1 MNGQAKSLIDTIA
14 EKLIAQLKEG
24 TAPWQLLWKPD
35 DPGAFLPFNPTTGKR
50 YKGINSLHL
59 MSEGHTD
66 HRWMTYRQAAA
77 AGAQVRQGEKGTP
90 IQYWKFNQKEEPAT
104 PGDVS
109 PPLIPDERQEKQSL
123 KLERPQMFFS
133 TVFNAEQIDGLAPL
147 SPRGAIPWVASERA
161 EQILQGAG
169 AVIEHGARDA
179 RDKAFYLPA
188 TDTIYLPRKEQFP
201 TADNYYAAALHEL
214 GHWTGH
220 ASRLGRDLGH
230 PFGSEEYAR
239 EELRAEIASMLLGD
253 ELGIG
258 HDPGQ
263 HAAYVASWIKVLQS
277 DPLEIFR
284 AASAA
289 EKIQAYV
296 LGLEQVQTQGLA
308 ASAKSEEGRFI
319 VSERMAGEDRFSQS
333 FATLADAAR
342 CYVTKSQSF
351 NRTMV
356 ADGRQLAGVVWG
368 PDGDFDGER
377 FASPEVKAAVEAAQA
392 NDWQALDAAQINRP
406 AEQAE
411 GEAIMETEM
420 DNVDNSEVS
429 RARLQ
434 LLRGAGAD
442 AGAAFDDTALRHLG
456 FTLPHDWN
464 GRVMVQGMATG
475 EVDGK
480 QQEASAE
487 QLGRRPEFWVIYA
500 QQADGRR
507 QLLAERHTEREA
519 AQLAARLELIDAHSE
534 TDEREQA
541 VKLARLHEKQVRRDP
556 DSTVDD
562 LMAAR
567 EARKGAELAA
577 VTGSADLQRRVA
589 QFEEGGGAMLLAVP
603 FKEKDEAKALG
614 ARWDRAAQAW
624 SVPPGGD
631 PAVFE
636 KWHRKPAAQGN
647 GETAPQDGVPA
658 EARQPRQYLAVPYGE
673 RKLAKAA
680 GAAWDKVTKSWYAGA
695 KANMARLARWMPGK
709 AGSQQ
714 EPAMT
719 AHEEFADA
727 LRSLHCVVS
736 GEHPI
741 MDGQKHRITVE
752 GEKHSE
758 HSGSGFYVAH
768 LDGHPAGHIKNN
780 KTGEAMDWKY
790 KGYALDPA
798 QKAQL
803 QAEAATRLQ
812 ERQATQAQQQEA
824 VANRVVRQMT
834 KLLPM
839 VEPTPYLISKGLL
852 PTPGIFTD
860 KEGRTSY
867 IPATDADGKQWSMQY
882 IGEDGSKR
890 FARDSRKTGCFHA
903 VGGLESLARAPALVI
918 AEGYAT
924 AASLSKSLGFATVA
938 AFDSGN
944 LPLVA
949 KALHGRFPAKPVVIA
964 GDNDQH
970 LEAEQGVNPGKAKA
984 QEAARLTGG
993 RVLLPIF
1000 APGEQAA
1007 DPKGYTDFND
1017 LARNSRLGME
1027 GLDRQVRPVV
1037 QSVIESLQTNSNQDT
1052 LSLAREPLQ
1061 RRLARSGP
1069 Q

>member
-24 TAPWQLLWKPD
+24 TAPWQKPWQPGE
-35 DPGAFLPFNPTTGKR
+35 PGAFLPFNPTTGKR

-59 MSEGHTD
+59 MSEGHAD
-66 HRWMTYRQAAA
+66 HRWMTYKQAAA

-90 IQYWKFNQKEEPAT
+90 IQYWKFTEKEEAAT
-104 PGDVS
+104 PSGM
-109 PPLIPDERQEKQSL
+109 PPLIVNEQQEKPSL
-123 KLERPQMFFS
+123 RLERPQMFFS
-133 TVFNAEQIDGLAPL
+133 TVFNATQIDGLPPLAPPP
-147 SPRGAIPWVASERA
+147 SVAWVPAERA
-161 EQILQGAG
+161 EGILQASGAK
-169 AVIEHGARDA
+169 IEHGGREGRDS
-179 RDKAFYLPA
+179 AFYRPS
-188 TDTIYLPRKEQFP
+188 TDTIHLPGKEQFP
-201 TADNYYAAALHEL
+201 TADNYYATALHEL

-230 PFGSEEYAR
+230 PFGSEGYAR

-263 HAAYVASWIKVLQS
+263 HAAYVGTWIKVLQS

-308 ASAKSEEGRFI
+308 ASTKAEEGRFI
-319 VSERMAGEDRFSQS
+319 VSERVAGVDRFSQS
-333 FATLADAAR
+333 FATLDDAAR

-351 NRTMV
+351 NRSMEK
-356 ADGRQLAGVVWG
+356 DGRQLAAVVWG
-368 PDGDFDGER
+368 PDGDFDGEF
-377 FASPEVKAAVEAAQA
+377 FASPEVKAAVEAAQEKE
-392 NDWQALDAAQINRP
+392 WQALDAAQADR
-406 AEQAE
+406 QVDQKE
-411 GEAIMETEM
+411 GEAIMQTEM
-420 DNVDNSEVS
+420 DNVDDSEVS
-429 RARLQ
+429 RTRLQ
-434 LLRGAGAD
+434 LLRGDIAD
-442 AGAAFDDTALRHLG
+442 AGTAFDDAALRHLG

-475 EVDGK
+475 EVDGE

-487 QLGRRPEFWVIYA
+487 QLGLQPEFWGIYA
-500 QQADGRR
+500 QQADGRH
-507 QLLAERHTEREA
+507 QWLAERDSQREA
-519 AQLAARLELIDAHSE
+519 AQLAGRLALIDAHSE

-541 VKLARLHEKQVRRDP
+541 VKLARLHEERVRRDP
-556 DSTVDD
+556 DSGVDD

-589 QFEEGGGAMLLAVP
+589 QFEEGGGPVLLAVP

-624 SVPPGGD
+624 VVPPGVD

-647 GETAPQDGVPA
+647 GETAPQDGAPA
-658 EARQPRQYLAVPYGE
+658 EVRQPRQYLAVPYGE

-680 GAAWDKVTKSWYAGA
+680 GAAWDKVAKSWYAGA

-714 EPAMT
+714 APAMT

-727 LRSLHCVVS
+727 LRSLRCVVS

-798 QKAQL
+798 QKARL

-812 ERQATQAQQQEA
+812 ERQAAQVQQQEA
-824 VANRVVRQMT
+824 AASRVARQMAS
-834 KLLPM
+834 LLPM
-839 VEPTPYLISKGLL
+839 AEPTPYLVSKGLQ

-860 KEGRTSY
+860 KEGKTSY

-890 FARDSRKTGCFHA
+890 FARDSRKTGCFHV
-903 VGGLESLARAPALVI
+903 VGGLEALARAPALVI

-924 AASLSKSLGFATVA
+924 AASLSRSLGFATVA

-949 KALHGRFPAKPVVIA
+949 KALHGRFPAKPVIIA

-970 LEAEQGVNPGKAKA
+970 LETEQGVNPGKAKA
-984 QEAARLTGG
+984 QEAAHMTGG

-1007 DPKGYTDFND
+1007 DPKGCTDFND
-1017 LARNSRLGME
+1017 LACKSRLGME
-1027 GLDRQVRPVV
+1027 GLERQVLPVV
-1037 QSVIESLQTNSNQDT
+1037 QSAIESLQINTNQVT

-1061 RRLARSGP
+1061 RKLARSGP

>member
-1 MNGQAKSLIDTIA
+1 MNDLPKSLIETIA
-14 EKLIAQLKEG
+14 EKLVAQLREG
-24 TAPWQLLWKPD
+24 TAPWQKPWQPGE
-35 DPGAFLPFNPTTGKR
+35 PGAFLPFNPTTGKR
-50 YKGINSLHL
+50 YKGINALHL
-59 MSEGHTD
+59 MSEGHED
-66 HRWMTYRQAAA
+66 QRWMTYKQAAS

-90 IQYWKFNQKEEPAT
+90 IQYWKFSEEQGQTDTDGKPVL
-104 PGDVS
+104 GSDG
-109 PPLIPDERQEKQSL
+109 RQARQSVR
-123 KLERPQMFFS
+123 LERPQMFFS
-133 TVFNAEQIDGLAPL
+133 TVFNASQIDGLAPL
-147 SPRGAIPWVASERA
+147 APRPPAAWAPAERA
-161 EQILQGAG
+161 ERILQASGAT
-169 AVIEHGARDA
+169 IEHGGREGRDS
-179 RDKAFYLPA
+179 AFYRPSS
-188 TDTIYLPRKEQFP
+188 DTIHLPGKEQFP
-201 TADNYYAAALHEL
+201 TADNYYATALHEL

-263 HAAYVASWIKVLQS
+263 HAAYVGTWIKVLQS

-308 ASAKSEEGRFI
+308 ASTKADEGRFI
-319 VSERMAGEDRFSQS
+319 VSERVAGVDRFSQS
-333 FATLADAAR
+333 FATLDDAAR

-351 NRTMV
+351 NRSMEK
-356 ADGRQLAGVVWG
+356 DGRQLAAVVWG
-368 PDGDFDGER
+368 PDGDFDGEF
-377 FASPEVKAAVEAAQA
+377 FASPEVKAAVEAAQEKE
-392 NDWQALDAAQINRP
+392 WQALDAAQADR
-406 AEQAE
+406 QVDQKE
-411 GEAIMETEM
+411 GEAIMQTEM
-420 DNVDNSEVS
+420 DNVDDSEVS
-429 RARLQ
+429 RTRLE
-434 LLRGAGAD
+434 LLRGDVAD
-442 AGAAFDDTALRHLG
+442 AGTAFDDAALRHLG

-475 EVDGK
+475 EVDGE

-487 QLGRRPEFWVIYA
+487 QLGLQPEFWGIYA
-500 QQADGRR
+500 QQADGRH
-507 QLLAERHTEREA
+507 QWLAERDSQREA
-519 AQLAARLELIDAHSE
+519 AQLAGRLALIDAHSE

-541 VKLARLHEKQVRRDP
+541 VKLARLHEERVRRDP
-556 DSTVDD
+556 ESGVDD

-589 QFEEGGGAMLLAVP
+589 QFEEGGGAVLLAVP

-624 SVPPGGD
+624 TVPPGGD

-647 GETAPQDGVPA
+647 GEPAPQDGAPA
-658 EARQPRQYLAVPYGE
+658 EARQYLAVPYGE

-680 GAAWDKVTKSWYAGA
+680 GAAWDKVAKSWYAGA

-709 AGSQQ
+709 TGPQQ
-714 EPAMT
+714 GPAMT
-719 AHEEFADA
+719 AQEEFADA
-727 LRSLHCVVS
+727 LRCLRCVVS
-736 GEHPI
+736 GEHPV

-790 KGYALDPA
+790 KGYALDPE
-798 QKAQL
+798 QKARL

-812 ERQATQAQQQEA
+812 ERQAALAQLQEA
-824 VANRVVRQMT
+824 AANRVVRQMAG
-834 KLLPM
+834 LLPM
-839 VEPTPYLISKGLL
+839 AQPTPYLVSKGLQ

-860 KEGRTSY
+860 RAGRSSY

-903 VGGLESLARAPALVI
+903 VGGLEALARAPALVI

-949 KALHGRFPAKPVVIA
+949 KALHGRFPGKPVIIA

-970 LEAEQGVNPGKAKA
+970 LEATQGVNPGKAKA

-1000 APGEQAA
+1000 APGEQYA

-1017 LARNSRLGME
+1017 LASKSRLGMD
-1027 GLDRQVRPVV
+1027 GLDRQVRPAV
-1037 QSVIESLQTNSNQDT
+1037 QSAIESQQANVNEHAMT
-1052 LSLAREPLQ
+1052 LSQEPLQ
-1061 RRLARSGP
+1061 RRLVRSR
-1069 Q
+1069 QL